1 MSKEYQEI
9 YFRKSW
15 FFSENFSLQNFPLYG
30 MSALAHALE
39 YCANISGHVYMY
51 LYLCYNYCL
60 TYVAITM
67 QNFVS
72 WYNILITFHIT
83 SIEHIMCREQ
93 SHQVFLNLTS
103 QSTEPCPHKWLDGTC
118 KSPSIYIKV
127 NIDTLSTHGANVQEQ
142 SSPTDNLH

>member
-1 MSKEYQEI
+1 MPLSIVQTYQA
-9 YFRKSW
+9 
-15 FFSENFSLQNFPLYG
+15 
-30 MSALAHALE
+30 MH
-39 YCANISGHVYMY
+39 
-51 LYLCYNYCL
+51 LYLCYNYCM

-72 WYNILITFHIT
+72 WYDISIIFHIT
-83 SIEHIMCREQ
+83 STEHIMCREQ

-127 NIDTLSTHGANVQEQ
+127 TIDTLSTHGADEQKQ